1 MKIIQPLRNLGPW
14 YARQSRT
21 VRDLI
26 VMGAIGFPL
35 YLLAVWYDALD
46 LFLVYTN
53 EPQSDA
59 IDWLVI
65 LFVFLGVAAK
75 IYSVRRTIDLQRE
88 VVARRKAQAEAH
100 QMARHDVLTG
110 LPNRRRFIE
119 DFNGSVEHLPP
130 GAACAMFVLD
140 LDNFKPINDVYGH
153 RLGDEV
159 LKVISRRLTELAGGA
174 SVARLGG
181 DEFGVT
187 LQYQVGSDAPERLGA
202 PDRSRAFA
210 ADPAR
215 RSVAPGRRQRRRRDL
230 RQAGLW
236 RYRPCGNGC
245 VRQRCGGNHAAPRRH
260 GDVLGE
266 GRWPRALPLLRSQ
279 HGREIAPAGR
289 TGIADRRRDH
299 R

>member
-88 VVARRKAQAEAH
+88 VVARRKAQAES
-100 QMARHDVLTG
+100 
-110 LPNRRRFIE
+110 PSN
-119 DFNGSVEHLPP
+119 
-130 GAACAMFVLD
+130 GAARCLD
-140 LDNFKPINDVYGH
+140 RAAQPPPLHRGFQRFGRASSARRGLRDV
-153 RLGDEV
+153 R
-159 LKVISRRLTELAGGA
+159 SRSRQ
-174 SVARLGG
+174 
-181 DEFGVT
+181 
-187 LQYQVGSDAPERLGA
+187 LQADQRRVWPQVGR
-202 PDRSRAFA
+202 
-210 ADPAR
+210 
-215 RSVAPGRRQRRRRDL
+215 
-230 RQAGLW
+230 
-236 RYRPCGNGC
+236 
-245 VRQRCGGNHAAPRRH
+245 
-260 GDVLGE
+260 
-266 GRWPRALPLLRSQ
+266 
-279 HGREIAPAGR
+279 
-289 TGIADRRRDH
+289 
-299 R
+299 